1 MWETFYVLRRLKY
14 QGLFFYNIVAARWV
28 RAPGNNFQF
37 AISMD
42 VDQQCK
48 ASKSRTQQRKI
59 LLENFLCNMI
69 CDMRV
74 CVQSSY
80 EIVYEDNL
88 KGLCTQP
95 FPFKYFRVYI
105 REDHPTKTGREKIKP
120 VLMLSLE
127 SQQASLDYNPCDLF
141 LSWYF
146 EITKGG
152 GGGGIGFVECIFVL
166 K

>member
-1 MWETFYVLRRLKY
+1 MWETFYVLRRMKD
-14 QGLFFYNIVAARWV
+14 QGLFFYNIVAAQWV

-105 REDHPTKTGREKIKP
+105 REDHPTKTDRKREDK
-120 VLMLSLE
+120 
-127 SQQASLDYNPCDLF
+127 A
-141 LSWYF
+141 W
-146 EITKGG
+146 GG
-152 GGGGIGFVECIFVL
+152 GVTVFDAFLRITAGILRYKVF
-166 K
+166 KW